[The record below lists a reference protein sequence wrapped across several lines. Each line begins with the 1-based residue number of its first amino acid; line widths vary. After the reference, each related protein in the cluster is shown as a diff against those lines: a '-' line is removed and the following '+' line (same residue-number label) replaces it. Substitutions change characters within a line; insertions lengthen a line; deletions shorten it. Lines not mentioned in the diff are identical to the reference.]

1 MEEWK
6 EKSDKEIQKIADQ
19 IRNASEGIPI
29 PEELHPEAVRKR
41 LEKQVKKGQTRRAF
55 RIYGGAAAAAMAH
68 ATPTSP

>member
-41 LEKQVKKGQTRRAF
+41 LEKQVKKGHF
-55 RIYGGAAAAAMAH
+55 VYMAG
-68 ATPTSP
+68 